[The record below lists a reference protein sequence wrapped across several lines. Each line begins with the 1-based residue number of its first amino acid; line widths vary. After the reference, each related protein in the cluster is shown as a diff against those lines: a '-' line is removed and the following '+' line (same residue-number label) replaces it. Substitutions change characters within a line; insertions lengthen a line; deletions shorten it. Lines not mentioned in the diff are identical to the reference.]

1 MKISILSFFIVDKII
16 CVFVLQSILIL
27 FAYLKLMTNT
37 HASSKK
43 IADIPRIVLGA
54 GSSVNFLAR
63 MPNCNLII
71 NCKKKITTKPERTS
85 VDGNVEHVILL
96 QIDL

>member
-1 MKISILSFFIVDKII
+1 
-16 CVFVLQSILIL
+16 
-27 FAYLKLMTNT
+27 MTNT

-96 QIDL
+96 QIAGMNLEYG